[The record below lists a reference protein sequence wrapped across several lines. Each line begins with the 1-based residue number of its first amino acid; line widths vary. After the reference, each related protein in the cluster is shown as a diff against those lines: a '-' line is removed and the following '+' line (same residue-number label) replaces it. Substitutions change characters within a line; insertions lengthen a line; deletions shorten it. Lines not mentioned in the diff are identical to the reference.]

1 MPFTKISQLIVSE
14 TGEDQINILELGDYK
29 LGYFLS
35 KNLDKSP
42 NNEDALFFTANGEML
57 VFGVTDGAGGHPR
70 GKDAAKVSGESVLAD
85 FGKNK
90 NLNYVDII
98 ENAND
103 AVIGLKAG
111 AHCTL
116 AMCSINQNELRSFSV
131 GDSEILYLNSNGSPL
146 YSNVPHSTVGYKVE
160 SGIIDQE
167 ESLDDPD
174 RNIVTNMLGDKSVRI
189 EVSTKHELKRGHTIL
204 VGTDGL
210 FDNISHE
217 KLIEMVAIGSYE
229 DAFGQLRA
237 TCEARKLEEWKKDD
251 DIGFFLLRKTQS

>member
-1 MPFTKISQLIVSE
+1 MPYTKTNLLVAEGE
-14 TGEDQINILELGDYK
+14 TNQSDQLELGDYK
-29 LGYFLS
+29 IGYFLS
-35 KNLDKSP
+35 KNLEKST
-42 NNEDALFFTANGEML
+42 NNEDALFVFAEGETL

-70 GKDAAKVSGESVLAD
+70 GKDAARVSAESVLND
-85 FGKNK
+85 FSKQK

-103 AVIGLKAG
+103 AVISLKAG

-116 AMCSINQNELRSFSV
+116 AMCSIGQGSFRSFSV
-131 GDSEILYLNSNGSPL
+131 GDSEILYLNSNGDAL

-160 SGIIDQE
+160 SGVIDQE
-167 ESLDDPD
+167 SSLDDPD

-204 VGTDGL
+204 VGTDGV

-217 KLIEMVAIGSYE
+217 SLMQLVGQGSFD
-229 DAFGQLRA
+229 DAFNELKK
-237 TCEARKLEEWKKDD
+237 TCEERKLEDWKKDD
-251 DIGFFLLRKTQS
+251 DIGFLLLRKVQS